1 MKGKKAKTAKR
12 KQMLAAAAVILVL
25 TLSYS
30 VSAIIHPLD
39 EESIEAFFRA
49 KTAENYQR
57 LVADAID
64 SIKNINGLILDNPSL
79 YQQDTENIIGYFI
92 SILQPLYV
100 TIIIVVGI
108 YLMFFSGS
116 PSGRAKAK
124 NSLWISILAI
134 GLITASPYILMLF
147 FSISKSLA
155 LMVMSLAPD
164 DTEAPFVNAADYM
177 MEKGTYAISHS
188 GQDYSMGDEAG
199 GIPILVATYALLEGI
214 LILLKL
220 RFYMVA
226 VLAMII
232 PLTITLYAFI
242 PTRGI
247 GKLLTEQTILWT
259 LAQVAMAATLVVVA
273 IGIQLTDS
281 ITSFTVTDYLKFI
294 MEIAGLIMLVITP
307 LYFVKNFRGFI

>member
-1 MKGKKAKTAKR
+1 MKGKKAKAAKR
-12 KQMLAAAAVILVL
+12 TKHMAAAAVILVL

-39 EESIEAFFRA
+39 EESIQAFFRA
-49 KTAENYQR
+49 KTAENYER
-57 LVADAID
+57 LVADTIT

-79 YQQDTENIIGYFI
+79 YQQDTERIIDYFI
-92 SILQPLYV
+92 SILQPLYA

-116 PSGRAKAK
+116 PSGRTKAK
-124 NSLWISILAI
+124 NSLWISIFAI
-134 GLITASPYILMLF
+134 GLITASPHILMLF

-155 LMVMSLAPD
+155 LMVLSLAPV
-164 DTEAPFVNAADYM
+164 DTEAPFVHAADYM
-177 MEKGTYAISHS
+177 TEKGTYIISHS
-188 GQDYSMGDEAG
+188 GTDYAMGDETG
-199 GIPILVATYALLEGI
+199 GIPILVATYALFEGI

-220 RFYMVA
+220 RFYIVA
-226 VLAMII
+226 VLAMIL
-232 PLTITLYAFI
+232 PFTITLYAFI

-259 LAQVAMAATLVVVA
+259 LAQVAMAAVLIVIA

-281 ITSFTVTDYLKFI
+281 ITSFTITEYLKFI
-294 MEIAGLIMLVITP
+294 MEIAGLILLTITP
-307 LYFVKNFRGFI
+307 LYFVKSFRGFI